1 MSNNNNYPNGDFGSN
16 DLPDYNAYTGGN
28 SGDSNPYEQTGYGAE
43 QNSYGAEQ
51 GGYGAEQGGYGAEQG
66 GYGAGNY
73 GAGDPNAYGAPAFPN
88 AAANNGAMFG
98 NDRPGAWKRLLALII
113 DSLLVQVVIGG
124 ILLFVICGQDLV
136 DWYDALK
143 TASSPEEANELYPSG
158 KVAIWGLIML
168 VIWLTY
174 RVLMESKKGATL
186 GKMAIGAR
194 VTSTDGQNLTPVESL
209 KRNGWYIIG
218 TVLGLIPLVGSY
230 LALAFYIVVGVTI
243 GQSPEK
249 QSFTDKF
256 ANAYVV
262 DKSAYYG
269 VN

>member
-16 DLPDYNAYTGGN
+16 DLPDYNSYTAGN
-28 SGDSNPYEQTGYGAE
+28 SGNSNPYEQ
-43 QNSYGAEQ
+43 
-51 GGYGAEQGGYGAEQG
+51 GG
-66 GYGAGNY
+66 Y

-113 DSLLVQVVIGG
+113 DSLLIQVILGG

-143 TASSPEEANELYPSG
+143 IANSPEEANELFPSG
-158 KVAIWGLIML
+158 KLAIWGLIMA
-168 VIWLTY
+168 VVWLIY
-174 RVLMESKKGATL
+174 RVLMESKKGASL

-194 VTSTDGQNLTPVESL
+194 VISADGQNLTPLESL

-230 LALAFYIVVGVTI
+230 LALALYIVVGVTI

-249 QSFTDKF
+249 QSFTDKV
-256 ANAYVV
+256 AKAYVV
-262 DKSAYYG
+262 NK
-269 VN
+269 

>member
-1 MSNNNNYPNGDFGSN
+1 MSNNNSPDSDFGSN
-16 DLPDYNAYTGGN
+16 ELPDYNDYTH
-28 SGDSNPYEQTGYGAE
+28 SDTGDSNPYKQD
-43 QNSYGAEQ
+43 SY
-51 GGYGAEQGGYGAEQG
+51 
-66 GYGAGNY
+66 
-73 GAGDPNAYGAPAFPN
+73 DSPTFPDTT
-88 AAANNGAMFG
+88 ANNSAMFD

-124 ILLFVICGQDLV
+124 ILLFVICGQDLL

-143 TASSPEEANELYPSG
+143 IANSPEEANELFPSG

-168 VIWLTY
+168 VVWLAY

-194 VTSTDGQNLTPVESL
+194 VMSADGQNLTPVESL

-218 TVLGLIPLVGSY
+218 TILGLIPSVGSY
-230 LALAFYIVVGVTI
+230 LALALYIVVGVTI
-243 GQSPEK
+243 GRSPEK

-256 ANAYVV
+256 AKAYVV
-262 DKSAYYG
+262 NK
-269 VN
+269 

>member
-51 GGYGAEQGGYGAEQG
+51 GG
-66 GYGAGNY
+66 Y